1 MQEDFNKLID
11 SLKKCEKCKE
21 QFGFK
26 PHPVFLGNINSK
38 IVQISQAPSQSVHKT
53 LKPFTDKSG
62 DRLKYEWYKIDDET
76 FYNPGNFYIA
86 ALAHCYP
93 GKDKNGNDRK
103 PPKICYETW
112 VRKELEYINN
122 KIYIIIGA
130 NAAKVFFPKEKF
142 DDLIFK
148 NNYINDKLA
157 IVLPHPSP
165 LNIRW
170 FKKHPEFEKR
180 IYEVRKILYDV
191 LEKWK
196 STFLSIFL
204 IWFNMKKIIIITLL
218 ILNLLIYIPAI
229 AQTRKLI
236 LSNKTITIDPGHGGK
251 DVGTSFKDIYEKD
264 INLSISLYLK
274 EELENYGA
282 NVIMTRIDD
291 YDLSTPNASRRK
303 KSDFDNRIK
312 IANENNSD
320 LVISIHQ
327 NYYKDSKYKGTQIF
341 YKGSKK
347 LADYLQKNINENR
360 KIKKISNSLYMYNKI
375 KSDVLLIECGFL
387 SNSSDRNKLIDKT
400 YQKEY
405 SKTLS
410 KNIVKYFKENSK

>member
-1 MQEDFNKLID
+1 
-11 SLKKCEKCKE
+11 
-21 QFGFK
+21 
-26 PHPVFLGNINSK
+26 
-38 IVQISQAPSQSVHKT
+38 
-53 LKPFTDKSG
+53 
-62 DRLKYEWYKIDDET
+62 
-76 FYNPGNFYIA
+76 
-86 ALAHCYP
+86 
-93 GKDKNGNDRK
+93 
-103 PPKICYETW
+103 
-112 VRKELEYINN
+112 
-122 KIYIIIGA
+122 
-130 NAAKVFFPKEKF
+130 
-142 DDLIFK
+142 
-148 NNYINDKLA
+148 
-157 IVLPHPSP
+157 
-165 LNIRW
+165 
-170 FKKHPEFEKR
+170 
-180 IYEVRKILYDV
+180 
-191 LEKWK
+191 
-196 STFLSIFL
+196 
-204 IWFNMKKIIIITLL
+204 MKKIIIITLL

-375 KSDVLLIECGFL
+375 NSDVLLIECGFL

-405 SKTLS
+405 SKRLS